1 VARTVEAFPMP
12 TGERILE
19 LLPRL
24 RWALDGNGPALLPVP
39 AHAGAETARLTT
51 SLAAGAAL
59 AEAEDDRHD
68 PTVLVIATSGS
79 TGVPKGALLPASALA
94 ASIDG
99 TRRRLSALPGLAD
112 ARSYPLSGGEN
123 DSGSWL
129 LALPAHH
136 IAGMQVL
143 LRSIAAGAEPV
154 ILDTTPP
161 FTAELFT
168 AAVHRMPA
176 GRRFTSLVPTQ
187 LHRVLA
193 DPDATTALTT
203 FTAVLVGGAATPLAL
218 IDDAE
223 QAGARVVTTYGMSET
238 CGGCVY
244 DGVPLDGVSV
254 SIDPESDRSD
264 PRSAR
269 VGRAVPR
276 TVGRVAITGPVVALG
291 YRDMP
296 RHPAFA
302 RDPRTGVR
310 TFLTEDLA
318 LTAPGPIRVVG
329 RADDVIVT
337 GGIKIDPAVVE
348 SVLSR
353 VTGVADVVVTGVP
366 DQEWGAAVVAVVQAR
381 PGQPPDLSALRR
393 AATYAHGPAAAP
405 RHLLLVAHIPQ
416 RSSGKADRAAVRELA
431 VRELSGDEPGSPVPS
446 GQVPSGQVPSGQV
459 PASTVPA
466 STVPASTVPSR
477 PVPPNTPQA
486 STDLSGDHRSS
497 NDSRR

>member
-1 VARTVEAFPMP
+1 MARTLEAFPVP
-12 TGERILE
+12 TGERVLE

-39 AHAGAETARLTT
+39 AHDATETARLTT

-59 AEAEDDRHD
+59 AEMEDDEHD

-79 TGVPKGALLPASALA
+79 TGTPKGALLPGSALA
-94 ASIDG
+94 GSIEG
-99 TRRRLSALPGLAD
+99 TRRRLANLPVLAD
-112 ARSYPLSGGEN
+112 TSSYRLPGGEN
-123 DSGSWL
+123 DSASWL

-136 IAGMQVL
+136 VAGMQVL
-143 LRSIAAGAEPV
+143 LRSIVAGVEPV
-154 ILDTTPP
+154 ILDTAPP

-168 AAVHRMPA
+168 AAVQRMPA

-193 DPDATTALTT
+193 DPEATTALTT
-203 FTAVLVGGAATPLAL
+203 FTAVLVGGAATPIAL

-244 DGVPLDGVSV
+244 DGVPLEGVSV
-254 SIDPESDRSD
+254 NIDPETDRLD
-264 PRSAR
+264 PPATRGRGSA
-269 VGRAVPR
+269 PH
-276 TVGRVAITGPVVALG
+276 TVGRVGITGPVVARG

-318 LTAPGPIRVVG
+318 LTAPGPIRIVG

-381 PGQPPDLSALRR
+381 PGQSPDISALRR

-405 RHLLLVAHIPQ
+405 RHLLLVGHIPQ
-416 RSSGKADRAAVRELA
+416 RASGKADRAAVRELA
-431 VRELSGDEPGSPVPS
+431 VRELAANERS
-446 GQVPSGQVPSGQV
+446 
-459 PASTVPA
+459 STVA
-466 STVPASTVPSR
+466 SLAAT
-477 PVPPNTPQA
+477 
-486 STDLSGDHRSS
+486 TDLSADPRSG

>member
-1 VARTVEAFPMP
+1 MARTVEALPVP
-12 TGERILE
+12 TGERILD

-24 RWALDGNGPALLPVP
+24 RWAMAGNGPALLPVP
-39 AHAGAETARLTT
+39 AHDPAETARLTT
-51 SLAAGAAL
+51 ALAAGAAL
-59 AEAEDDRHD
+59 AAAEDDPHD
-68 PTVLVIATSGS
+68 PTVLVMATSGS

-99 TRRRLSALPGLAD
+99 TRRRLMPIRPSSGLAYAQD
-112 ARSYPLSGGEN
+112 EN
-123 DSGSWL
+123 DAGSWL

-143 LRSIAAGAEPV
+143 LRSIAAGVDPM
-154 ILDTTPP
+154 ILDTAAP
-161 FTAELFT
+161 FTAEMFT

-176 GRRFTSLVPTQ
+176 GARFTSLVPTQ

-238 CGGCVY
+238 SGGCVY

-254 SIDPESDRSD
+254 TIDPERDQGEHD
-264 PRSAR
+264 SAR
-269 VGRAVPR
+269 VHQSGGHAPPR
-276 TVGRVAITGPVVALG
+276 SVGRVCITGPVVARG

-302 RDPRTGVR
+302 RDAGSGVR
-310 TFLTEDLA
+310 AFLTDDLA
-318 LTAPGPIRVVG
+318 LTSVGPIRIVG
-329 RADDVIVT
+329 RADEVIVT

-348 SVLSR
+348 SILSR
-353 VTGVADVVVTGVP
+353 VTGVVEVVVTGVP
-366 DQEWGAAVVAVVQAR
+366 DPEWGAAVVAVVKAR
-381 PGQPPDLSALRR
+381 PGKEPDLAALRR

-405 RHLLLVAHIPQ
+405 RHLLLVTHIPQ
-416 RSSGKADRAAVRELA
+416 RASGKADRTAVRELA
-431 VRELSGDEPGSPVPS
+431 VRELSAHDS
-446 GQVPSGQVPSGQV
+446 G
-459 PASTVPA
+459 
-466 STVPASTVPSR
+466 
-477 PVPPNTPQA
+477 
-486 STDLSGDHRSS
+486 
-497 NDSRR
+497 

>member
-1 VARTVEAFPMP
+1 MARILEAFPVP
-12 TGERILE
+12 TGERVLE

-39 AHAGAETARLTT
+39 AHDATETARLTT

-59 AEAEDDRHD
+59 AEMEDDLHD

-79 TGVPKGALLPASALA
+79 TGAPKGALLPGSALA
-94 ASIDG
+94 ASIEG
-99 TRRRLSALPGLAD
+99 TRRRLANLPGRAD
-112 ARSYPLSGGEN
+112 TASYRLPSGEN
-123 DSGSWL
+123 DSASWL
-129 LALPAHH
+129 LVLPAHR

-143 LRSIAAGAEPV
+143 LRSIAAGTEPV
-154 ILDTTPP
+154 VLDTAPP

-168 AAVHRMPA
+168 AAVQRMSV

-193 DPDATTALTT
+193 DPEATTALTT
-203 FTAVLVGGAATPLAL
+203 FTAVLVGGAATPIAL

-254 SIDPESDRSD
+254 NIDPEADRHD
-264 PRSAR
+264 PPATRGRGSA
-269 VGRAVPR
+269 PR
-276 TVGRVAITGPVVALG
+276 TVGRVGITGPVVARG

-302 RDPRTGVR
+302 RDPHTGVR

-318 LTAPGPIRVVG
+318 LIAPGPIRIVG

-366 DQEWGAAVVAVVQAR
+366 DQEWGATVVAVVQAR
-381 PGQPPDLSALRR
+381 PGQVPELSALRR

-405 RHLLLVAHIPQ
+405 RHLLLVGHIPQ
-416 RSSGKADRAAVRELA
+416 RASGKADRAAVRELA
-431 VRELSGDEPGSPVPS
+431 VRELSREPSSAVPS
-446 GQVPSGQVPSGQV
+446 P
-459 PASTVPA
+459 PAT
-466 STVPASTVPSR
+466 
-477 PVPPNTPQA
+477 
-486 STDLSGDHRSS
+486 TDLSGDHCPT
-497 NDSRR
+497 NDSHR

>member
-1 VARTVEAFPMP
+1 MTRTLEAFPVP

-39 AHAGAETARLTT
+39 AHDLTETARLTT

-59 AEAEDDRHD
+59 AETEDDERD

-79 TGVPKGALLPASALA
+79 TGAPKGALLPASALA

-99 TRRRLSALPGLAD
+99 TRRRLSTLAD
-112 ARSYPLSGGEN
+112 TPPYHQPDGES

-143 LRSIAAGAEPV
+143 LRSIAAGPEPV
-154 ILDTTPP
+154 ILDTAPP

-168 AAVHRMPA
+168 AAVQRMPA

-193 DPDATTALTT
+193 DPEATTALTT
-203 FTAVLVGGAATPLAL
+203 FTAVLVGGAATPIAL

-254 SIDPESDRSD
+254 SIDPKTDRHG
-264 PRSAR
+264 PRRNDS
-269 VGRAVPR
+269 RAVPR
-276 TVGRVAITGPVVALG
+276 TVGRVGITGPVVARG

-318 LTAPGPIRVVG
+318 LVAPGPIRIVG

-337 GGIKIDPAVVE
+337 GGVKIDPAVVE

-381 PGQPPDLSALRR
+381 PGQSPDISALRR

-405 RHLLLVAHIPQ
+405 RHLLLVGHIPQ
-416 RSSGKADRAAVRELA
+416 RASGKADRAAVRELA
-431 VRELSGDEPGSPVPS
+431 VRELAANERS
-446 GQVPSGQVPSGQV
+446 
-459 PASTVPA
+459 STVA
-466 STVPASTVPSR
+466 SLAAT
-477 PVPPNTPQA
+477 
-486 STDLSGDHRSS
+486 TDLSADPRSG

>member
-1 VARTVEAFPMP
+1 MARTVEAFPVP
-12 TGERILE
+12 TGERILD

-24 RWALDGNGPALLPVP
+24 RWALGGNGPALLPVP
-39 AHAGAETARLTT
+39 AHDSTETVRLTT

-59 AEAEDDRHD
+59 AGVEDDQHD

-99 TRRRLSALPGLAD
+99 TRRRLSALPPLAGT
-112 ARSYPLSGGEN
+112 ASYPPPGSEN
-123 DSGSWL
+123 DPGSWL
-129 LALPAHH
+129 LALPAYH

-154 ILDTTPP
+154 ILDTAPP

-193 DPDATTALTT
+193 DPEATTALTT

-254 SIDPESDRSD
+254 SIDPERDRNET
-264 PRSAR
+264 RSSR
-269 VGRAVPR
+269 GRQAVPR
-276 TVGRVAITGPVVALG
+276 TVGRVGITGPVVARG

-318 LTAPGPIRVVG
+318 LTAAGPIRIVG

-366 DQEWGAAVVAVVQAR
+366 DREWGAVVVAVVQAR
-381 PGQPPDLSALRR
+381 PGQPPDLSSLRR

-405 RHLLLVAHIPQ
+405 RHLLLVTHIPQ
-416 RSSGKADRAAVRELA
+416 RASGKADRAAVRELA
-431 VRELSGDEPGSPVPS
+431 VRELSGSDQSRT
-446 GQVPSGQVPSGQV
+446 
-459 PASTVPA
+459 A
-466 STVPASTVPSR
+466 PSR
-477 PVPPNTPQA
+477 TDPS
-486 STDLSGDHRSS
+486 STDPSGDHHST
-497 NDSRR
+497 NDSRG

>member
-1 VARTVEAFPMP
+1 MARTVEAFPVP
-12 TGERILE
+12 TGERILD

-24 RWALDGNGPALLPVP
+24 RWAMAGNGPALLPVP
-39 AHAGAETARLTT
+39 AHDTTETAWLTT
-51 SLAAGAAL
+51 SLAAGATL
-59 AEAEDDRHD
+59 ADAEDDEHD

-94 ASIDG
+94 SSIEG
-99 TRRRLSALPGLAD
+99 TRRRLSALHGIAG
-112 ARSYPLSGGEN
+112 ARYDPQDGEN
-123 DSGSWL
+123 DSASWL

-143 LRSIAAGAEPV
+143 LRSIVAGVEPV
-154 ILDTTPP
+154 ILDTAPP
-161 FTAELFT
+161 FTAEMFT
-168 AAVHRMPA
+168 TAVHRMPP

-193 DPDATTALTT
+193 DPEATTALTT

-254 SIDPESDRSD
+254 TIDPETDRTEQNRTEQNRTQQNRTQLNRTAQNRTAQNRIGA
-264 PRSAR
+264 RSTR
-269 VGRAVPR
+269 PQRAALR
-276 TVGRVAITGPVVALG
+276 AVGRVGITGPVVARG

-302 RDPRTGVR
+302 RDPRSGLR
-310 TFLTEDLA
+310 TFLTDDLA
-318 LTAPGPIRVVG
+318 LAAAGPIRIVG

-337 GGIKIDPAVVE
+337 GGMKIDPAVVE

-381 PGQPPDLSALRR
+381 PGEAPDLSALRR

-405 RHLLLVAHIPQ
+405 RHLLLVSHIPQ
-416 RSSGKADRAAVRELA
+416 RASGKADRAAVRELA
-431 VRELSGDEPGSPVPS
+431 VRELSGGDPPS
-446 GQVPSGQVPSGQV
+446 LDSAGNHNP
-459 PASTVPA
+459 
-466 STVPASTVPSR
+466 
-477 PVPPNTPQA
+477 
-486 STDLSGDHRSS
+486 TD
-497 NDSRR
+497 DSRR

>member
-1 VARTVEAFPMP
+1 VARTVEAFPVP
-12 TGERILE
+12 TGERILD

-24 RWALDGNGPALLPVP
+24 RWALAGNGPALLPVP
-39 AHAGAETARLTT
+39 AHDPTETAWLTT
-51 SLAAGAAL
+51 SLAAGATL
-59 AEAEDDRHD
+59 AEAEDDEQD

-94 ASIDG
+94 SSIEG
-99 TRRRLSALPGLAD
+99 TRRRLSALHGIAG
-112 ARSYPLSGGEN
+112 ARYDPRDGEN
-123 DSGSWL
+123 DSASWL

-143 LRSIAAGAEPV
+143 LRSIVAGVEPV
-154 ILDTTPP
+154 ILDTAPP
-161 FTAELFT
+161 FTAEMFT
-168 AAVHRMPA
+168 TAVHRMPP

-193 DPDATTALTT
+193 DPEATTALTT

-254 SIDPESDRSD
+254 TIDPETDRTEQNRTEQNRTEQNRTEQNRTEQNRTQLNRTAQNRTAQNRIGA
-264 PRSAR
+264 RSTR
-269 VGRAVPR
+269 PQRAALR
-276 TVGRVAITGPVVALG
+276 AVGRVGITGPVVARG

-302 RDPRTGVR
+302 RDPRSGLR
-310 TFLTEDLA
+310 TFLTDDLA
-318 LTAPGPIRVVG
+318 LTAAGPIRIVG

-337 GGIKIDPAVVE
+337 GGMKIDPAVVE

-381 PGQPPDLSALRR
+381 PGEAPDLSALRR

-405 RHLLLVAHIPQ
+405 RHLLLVSHIPQ
-416 RSSGKADRAAVRELA
+416 RASGKADRAAVRELA
-431 VRELSGDEPGSPVPS
+431 VRELSGGDPPSPDSAGNHNP
-446 GQVPSGQVPSGQV
+446 
-459 PASTVPA
+459 T
-466 STVPASTVPSR
+466 
-477 PVPPNTPQA
+477 
-486 STDLSGDHRSS
+486 

>member
-1 VARTVEAFPMP
+1 MARTVEAFPVP
-12 TGERILE
+12 TGERILD

-24 RWALDGNGPALLPVP
+24 RWAMAGNGPALLPVP
-39 AHAGAETARLTT
+39 AHDTTETAWLTT

-59 AEAEDDRHD
+59 AEAEDDEHD

-79 TGVPKGALLPASALA
+79 TGVPKGALLPASALS
-94 ASIDG
+94 ASMEG
-99 TRRRLSALPGLAD
+99 TRRRLSALHGIGG
-112 ARSYPLSGGEN
+112 ARYDPWDGEN
-123 DSGSWL
+123 DSASWL
-129 LALPAHH
+129 LALPAYH

-143 LRSIAAGAEPV
+143 LRSIAAGVEPV
-154 ILDTTPP
+154 ILDTAPP
-161 FTAELFT
+161 FTAEMFT
-168 AAVHRMPA
+168 AAVHRMPQ

-193 DPDATTALTT
+193 DPEATTALTT

-254 SIDPESDRSD
+254 TIDPETDRTEQNRTEQNRTERD
-264 PRSAR
+264 RIGARSTHR
-269 VGRAVPR
+269 QRAALR
-276 TVGRVAITGPVVALG
+276 TVGRVGITGPVVARG

-302 RDPRTGVR
+302 RDPRSGLR
-310 TFLTEDLA
+310 TFLTDDLA
-318 LTAPGPIRVVG
+318 LTAAGPIRIVG

-337 GGIKIDPAVVE
+337 GGMKIDPAVVE

-381 PGQPPDLSALRR
+381 PGEAPDLSALRR

-405 RHLLLVAHIPQ
+405 RHLLLVSHIPQ
-416 RSSGKADRAAVRELA
+416 RASGKADRAAVRELA
-431 VRELSGDEPGSPVPS
+431 VRELSGSDPPSPDSAGNHNP
-446 GQVPSGQVPSGQV
+446 
-459 PASTVPA
+459 T
-466 STVPASTVPSR
+466 
-477 PVPPNTPQA
+477 
-486 STDLSGDHRSS
+486 

>member
-1 VARTVEAFPMP
+1 MARTLEAFPVP
-12 TGERILE
+12 TGERVLD

-39 AHAGAETARLTT
+39 AQDATETARLTT

-59 AEAEDDRHD
+59 AAMEDDEHD

-79 TGVPKGALLPASALA
+79 TGAPKGALLPGSALA
-94 ASIDG
+94 ASIEG
-99 TRRRLSALPGLAD
+99 TRRRLANLPVLAD
-112 ARSYPLSGGEN
+112 TSSYRLPGGEN
-123 DSGSWL
+123 DSASWL

-136 IAGMQVL
+136 VAGMQVL
-143 LRSIAAGAEPV
+143 LRSIVAGAEPV
-154 ILDTTPP
+154 ILDTAPP

-168 AAVHRMPA
+168 AAVQRMPA

-193 DPDATTALTT
+193 DPEATTALTT
-203 FTAVLVGGAATPLAL
+203 FTAVLVGGAATPIAL

-244 DGVPLDGVSV
+244 DGVPLEGVSV
-254 SIDPESDRSD
+254 NIDPETDRLD
-264 PRSAR
+264 PPATRGRGSA
-269 VGRAVPR
+269 PH
-276 TVGRVAITGPVVALG
+276 TVGRVGITGPVVARG

-318 LTAPGPIRVVG
+318 LTAPGPIRIVG

-366 DQEWGAAVVAVVQAR
+366 DQVWGATVVAVVQAR
-381 PGQPPDLSALRR
+381 PGQAPDLSALRR

-405 RHLLLVAHIPQ
+405 RHLLLVGHIPQ
-416 RSSGKADRAAVRELA
+416 RASGKADRAAVRELA
-431 VRELSGDEPGSPVPS
+431 VRELAATDRS
-446 GQVPSGQVPSGQV
+446 
-459 PASTVPA
+459 STVPA
-466 STVPASTVPSR
+466 STTPATMPPASTDR
-477 PVPPNTPQA
+477 PADQR
-486 STDLSGDHRSS
+486 SG

>member
-1 VARTVEAFPMP
+1 VARTLEAFPVP
-12 TGERILE
+12 TGERVLE

-39 AHAGAETARLTT
+39 AHDATETARLTT

-59 AEAEDDRHD
+59 AEMEDDEHD

-79 TGVPKGALLPASALA
+79 TGTPKGALLPGSALA
-94 ASIDG
+94 GSIEG
-99 TRRRLSALPGLAD
+99 TRRRLANLPVLAD
-112 ARSYPLSGGEN
+112 TSSYRLPGGEN
-123 DSGSWL
+123 DSASWL

-136 IAGMQVL
+136 VAGMQVL
-143 LRSIAAGAEPV
+143 LRSIVAGVEPV
-154 ILDTTPP
+154 ILDTAPP

-168 AAVHRMPA
+168 AAVQRMPA

-193 DPDATTALTT
+193 DPEATTALTT
-203 FTAVLVGGAATPLAL
+203 FTAVLVGGAATPIAL

-244 DGVPLDGVSV
+244 DGVPLEGVSV
-254 SIDPESDRSD
+254 NIDPETDRLD
-264 PRSAR
+264 PPATRGRGSA
-269 VGRAVPR
+269 PH
-276 TVGRVAITGPVVALG
+276 TVGRVGITGPVVARG

-318 LTAPGPIRVVG
+318 LTAPGPIRIVG

-366 DQEWGAAVVAVVQAR
+366 DQVWGATVVAVVQAR
-381 PGQPPDLSALRR
+381 PGQAPDLSALRR

-405 RHLLLVAHIPQ
+405 RHLLLVGHIPQ
-416 RSSGKADRAAVRELA
+416 RASGKADRAAVRELA
-431 VRELSGDEPGSPVPS
+431 VRELAATDRS
-446 GQVPSGQVPSGQV
+446 
-459 PASTVPA
+459 STVPA
-466 STVPASTVPSR
+466 STTPATTPPASTDR
-477 PVPPNTPQA
+477 PA
-486 STDLSGDHRSS
+486 DHRSG

>member
-1 VARTVEAFPMP
+1 
-12 TGERILE
+12 
-19 LLPRL
+19 
-24 RWALDGNGPALLPVP
+24 
-39 AHAGAETARLTT
+39 
-51 SLAAGAAL
+51 
-59 AEAEDDRHD
+59 
-68 PTVLVIATSGS
+68 VIATSGS

-94 ASIDG
+94 SSIEG
-99 TRRRLSALPGLAD
+99 TRRRLSALHGIAGAPYHPRD
-112 ARSYPLSGGEN
+112 GEN
-123 DSGSWL
+123 DSASWL

-143 LRSIAAGAEPV
+143 LRSIVAGVEPV
-154 ILDTTPP
+154 ILDTAPP
-161 FTAELFT
+161 FTAEMFT
-168 AAVHRMPA
+168 TAVHRMPP

-193 DPDATTALTT
+193 DPEATTALTT

-254 SIDPESDRSD
+254 TIDPETDRTEQNRTEQNRTEQNRTEQNRTEQNRTQLNRTAQNRTAQNRIGA
-264 PRSAR
+264 RSTR
-269 VGRAVPR
+269 PQRAALR
-276 TVGRVAITGPVVALG
+276 AVGRVGITGPVVARG

-302 RDPRTGVR
+302 RDPRSGLR
-310 TFLTEDLA
+310 TFLTDDLA
-318 LTAPGPIRVVG
+318 LTAAGPIRIVG

-337 GGIKIDPAVVE
+337 GGMKIDPAVVE

-381 PGQPPDLSALRR
+381 PGEAPDLSALRR

-405 RHLLLVAHIPQ
+405 RHLLLVSHIPQ
-416 RSSGKADRAAVRELA
+416 RASGKADRAAVRELA
-431 VRELSGDEPGSPVPS
+431 VRELSGGDPPS
-446 GQVPSGQVPSGQV
+446 LDSAGNHNP
-459 PASTVPA
+459 
-466 STVPASTVPSR
+466 
-477 PVPPNTPQA
+477 
-486 STDLSGDHRSS
+486 TD
-497 NDSRR
+497 DSRR